1 MMNTFFKTM
10 WKKKICYIYLI
21 PFFSLFTLFV
31 VAPVIIAIFLSFTDY
46 NLLQP
51 PVWVGFEN
59 FATMFFNDEIF
70 MKAVV
75 NTLTMAIVVGPFSYI
90 GALMLAWV
98 LNELGR
104 GLRTVMVF
112 LIYAPSI
119 SGNAFMIWQLLFNGD
134 QLGYINAILMDFGF
148 ISSPIQFLTD
158 TKYMMTIVLI
168 VTMWTSMGTQFL
180 SFVAGLQGVDVSLY
194 EAGAIDGVRNRWQE
208 LWYITIP
215 QMKPQLLFGAVMSIT
230 GAFTVG
236 GVGAALCGDP
246 STDYAVH
253 TLVNH
258 MTDFSGAKFEFGDA
272 CAVATLLF
280 VVMIF
285 CNEMIKKF
293 LKNVGT

>member
-1 MMNTFFKTM
+1 MNKLLKAM
-10 WKKKICYIYLI
+10 WKKRVCYLYLL
-21 PFFSLFTLFV
+21 PFFSLFALFV
-31 VAPVIIAIFLSFTDY
+31 VLPVIIAIVLSFTDY
-46 NLLQP
+46 NLLQK
-51 PVWVGFEN
+51 PVFVGFEN
-59 FATMFFNDEIF
+59 YASLFFNDDIF

-75 NTLTMAIVVGPFSYI
+75 NTMTMALVVGPFSYL

-98 LNELGR
+98 LNELSR
-104 GLRTVMVF
+104 GVRTVMVF

-119 SGNAFMIWQLLFNGD
+119 SGNAFMIWQLLFSGD
-134 QLGYINAILMDFGF
+134 QLGYINATLMNLGI
-148 ISSPIQFLTD
+148 ISTPIQFLTD
-158 TKYMMTIVLI
+158 TKYMMGVVLV

-180 SFVAGLQGVDVSLY
+180 SFVAGLQGVDKTLY
-194 EAGAIDGVRNRWQE
+194 EAGAIDGLRNRWQE

-230 GAFTVG
+230 SAFTVG
-236 GVGAALCGDP
+236 GVGASLCGNP

-258 MTDFSGAKFEFGDA
+258 MSDFSTTKYEFGDA

-280 VVMIF
+280 IVMVL
-285 CNEMIKKF
+285 CNELIKKF